1 MALYVTITTILGILA
16 LVAVALAAALGF
28 TLATPSGRVR
38 LAERLVGHE
47 RHPIGWALVVALIA
61 MSGSLYFSEV
71 VHLVPCSLCW
81 YQRIALYPLVI
92 IIGCGIVM
100 RDSRMRNYAL
110 PFCLIG
116 LAISIYHNLVYYR
129 IIPESLAPCAQG
141 IPCTSRQ
148 LELFGFVTIPLM
160 SLAAF
165 VGMALCLL
173 FYKSRKEGERHA

>member
-1 MALYVTITTILGILA
+1 MPIIRREILPYLAWVMALVG
-16 LVAVALAAALGF
+16 AV
-28 TLATPSGRVR
+28 
-38 LAERLVGHE
+38 
-47 RHPIGWALVVALIA
+47 
-61 MSGSLYFSEV
+61 GSLFFSEV
-71 VHLVPCSLCW
+71 MQLPPCVLCW

-141 IPCTSRQ
+141 VPCTSRQ
-148 LELFGFVTIPLM
+148 LEWLGFVTIPLM
-160 SLAAF
+160 SLAVF

-173 FYKSRKEGERHA
+173 FYKTKKEGERHA